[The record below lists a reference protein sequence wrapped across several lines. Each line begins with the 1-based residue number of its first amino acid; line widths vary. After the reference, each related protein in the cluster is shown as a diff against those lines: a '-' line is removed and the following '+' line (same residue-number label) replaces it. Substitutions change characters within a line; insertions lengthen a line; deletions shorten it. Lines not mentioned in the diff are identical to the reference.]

1 MARETRSQRLKR
13 YRSLYAAAK
22 RKGLVKGDKD
32 ARSFV
37 PSSYMRTRLNKLAPY
52 LNEDYAAL
60 KVAPRVARA
69 YAEAP
74 SDITPAVANGKVLVR
89 NKPNY
94 KALVRRGVPM
104 RIRKL
109 RSGEHEWVP
118 LPIKATSPEDLEDV
132 IKANPVF
139 NQLKYE
145 DELFAFKING
155 HPSYGMFPD
164 LESLVFNLLKYENL
178 DPDKVGDEEA
188 ENNFLSIEIYRSAKN
203 NWKWDDYRLQ
213 ERARKNREKNAR
225 SRQRR
230 MARMTPEEKRR
241 YQDDINE
248 RRKRSE
254 SYQRQV
260 ERQRQK
266 RAQMTPEQKEEERR
280 KARERMARRRAEN
293 REQ

>member
-32 ARSFV
+32 ARSLN
-37 PSSYMRTRLNKLAPY
+37 PSGYMRTKLNQLAPY
-52 LNEDYAAL
+52 LNNEYTAL
-60 KVAPRVARA
+60 KVSPRMARI
-69 YAEAP
+69 YKEAP
-74 SDITPAVANGKVLVR
+74 SGIAPAVSNGRVLVR
-89 NKPNY
+89 NEPQY
-94 KALVRRGVPM
+94 RAAVRRGIPV

-109 RSGEHEWVP
+109 RNGEHEFVP
-118 LPIKATSPEDLEDV
+118 LPIKPTSPEDLAD
-132 IKANPVF
+132 IINANPVF

-164 LESLVFNLLKYENL
+164 LESLVANLMKYENL
-178 DPDKVGDEEA
+178 DPDTVGDEEA
-188 ENNFLSIEIYRSAKN
+188 NNNFMSIEIFRSHRT
-203 NWKWDDYRLQ
+203 NWKWDDYRLK

-225 SRQRR
+225 SRERR
-230 MARMTPEEKRR
+230 LARMTPEEKRR

-260 ERQRQK
+260 ERQRQR
-266 RAQMTPEQKEEERR
+266 RAQMTPAEKEEERR
-280 KARERMARRRAEN
+280 KARERMARRRAEQ